1 MQVSAKRLEREAK
14 MLGAEIAADE
24 EAWVEVVQAKPS
36 SMACLAVDGTGVP
49 MRQVETEGRRGKAE
63 DGLARTREAKLAVD
77 GTRGERDLGAT
88 M

>member
-1 MQVSAKRLEREAK
+1 MCDRGIAAECTFGGGSRLIERLAGMQVSAKRLEREAK

-49 MRQVETEGRRGKAE
+49 MRPVETEGRRG
-63 DGLARTREAKLAVD
+63 
-77 GTRGERDLGAT
+77 
-88 M
+88 